1 MVTVLKEI
9 CNSYDAAED
18 LLKTINGKIEEICSH
33 EKLFIEDLIYFHYL
47 HFVLAFFSIKVS
59 KSLYVANRTYRFC

>member
-9 CNSYDAAED
+9 YNSYDAAED

-47 HFVLAFFSIKVS
+47 YFAVSFF
-59 KSLYVANRTYRFC
+59 

>member
-47 HFVLAFFSIKVS
+47 YFAVSFF
-59 KSLYVANRTYRFC
+59 